1 MSLTITPSGA
11 SCGASITGIDLSKP
25 LDSDQLVQL
34 RNAWMAHH
42 VLSLPD
48 QQLTADQLEA
58 FTAQLGR
65 LAEEPFFT
73 PIEGQRYT
81 AKVARSATET
91 TSIFAEAWHAD
102 WTFEQ
107 RPPVGTCLYGVT
119 IPPHG
124 GDTLFANQHA
134 AYQALPGE
142 LRNTVDQLEA
152 IHSAVMA
159 YSPEGIY
166 GQEPADSGRAMQPVI
181 SDKARERCTHPLVM
195 THPENGHKAI
205 YGTLGYIIG
214 ITGYS
219 DQQALELLTELQTWQ
234 TREEHIYRH
243 QWQPNM
249 LVIWDNRS
257 VLHCATGGYEG
268 YDRLLLRTTVW
279 PA

>member
-11 SCGASITGIDLSKP
+11 SCGATITGLDISQP
-25 LDSDQLVQL
+25 LNSDQLGQL
-34 RNAWMAHH
+34 RSAWMAHH
-42 VLSLPD
+42 VLALPD
-48 QQLTADQLEA
+48 QQLSADQLEA
-58 FTAQLGR
+58 FTGQLGR

-73 PIEGQRYT
+73 PIDGQRYT

-107 RPPVGTCLYGVT
+107 RPPIGTCLYGVT

-134 AYQALPGE
+134 AYAGLPSE
-142 LRNTVDQLEA
+142 LRSKVDPLEA

-181 SDKARERCTHPLVM
+181 SEKARQRRTHPLVA

-214 ITGYS
+214 LTGYS
-219 DQQALELLTELQTWQ
+219 DQQALELLTELQSWQ
-234 TREEHIYRH
+234 TREEYIYRH

-257 VLHCATGGYEG
+257 VLHCATGGYQG

-279 PA
+279 PD